1 MKEAA
6 MRGLVGSVVLLAGVA
21 LALGALTA
29 PAGAPGSEA
38 DRLYFEAPAGDR
50 YARIDPGGET
60 VLPNGRLLTPA
71 GRQIPTAP
79 HPFGLASSADG
90 TVLVTVNGGIVP
102 VSRTVIR
109 NPERDAPEVL
119 QIPARTETDKR
130 RLPSA
135 FLGAAVDTARGL
147 VFASGGDTGVV
158 AVFSLATGAR
168 VVAIDLS
175 TAQHPDAFTTDLALS
190 PDGRRLYAL
199 DLAHF
204 RLVAIDTERREAVG
218 SVAVGR
224 NPLPPAPRPHRP
236 PAPRADL

>member
-50 YARIDPGGET
+50 YARIDPEGET

-71 GRQIPTAP
+71 GRQVPTAP
-79 HPFGLASSADG
+79 HPFGLALSADG

-102 VSRTVIR
+102 FSLTVIH
-109 NPERDAPEVL
+109 NPESDAPEVL

-135 FLGAAVDTARGL
+135 FLGAAGGTTRRL
-147 VFASGGDTGVV
+147 VYASGGDTRVGPVV
-158 AVFSLATGAR
+158 SLGTGR
-168 VVAIDLS
+168 GGGAI
-175 TAQHPDAFTTDLALS
+175 A
-190 PDGRRLYAL
+190 
-199 DLAHF
+199 
-204 RLVAIDTERREAVG
+204 
-218 SVAVGR
+218 
-224 NPLPPAPRPHRP
+224 
-236 PAPRADL
+236 